1 MTEFNKE
8 YKKDNDEEEFIIIIP
23 KEIEDEEKYLKELI
37 KSKKEPV
44 IIIPKEIE
52 DKEKYLKNLINSQK
66 SYDYGEEYNMPIPD
80 FEDYNQQ
87 FELNNEADYFYREEK
102 FKYKGDEEEFDIQGC
117 MTYYG
122 GCCFDDMLE
131 PNYRIIEV
139 KIPEDF
145 KEPDIDRLM
154 NDYIEEPD
162 IPEDFKEPDIDRLM
176 DDYIE
181 EPDMDDYIKE
191 QNLEIE
197 FEEQEIKALIDS
209 YTEEP
214 EIPEEPDI
222 EEFIDFEESN
232 QEAEPYDEN
241 ITQK

>member
-1 MTEFNKE
+1 MPPLIAKQIKIKE
-8 YKKDNDEEEFIIIIP
+8 NILKQSQK
-23 KEIEDEEKYLKELI
+23 LKELI
-37 KSKKEPV
+37 KTKKEPV

-52 DKEKYLKNLINSQK
+52 DKEKYLKNLIDSQK
-66 SYDYGEEYNMPIPD
+66 SYDYGEEYDMPIPD

-139 KIPEDF
+139 KIPT
-145 KEPDIDRLM
+145 
-154 NDYIEEPD
+154 
-162 IPEDFKEPDIDRLM
+162 DFKEPDIDRLM

-181 EPDMDDYIKE
+181 EPDIPEDFEEPDIDRLMDDYFEEPDIDRLMDDYIEEENLQIEFKE
-191 QNLEIE
+191 PEIE
-197 FEEQEIKALIDS
+197 ALINS
-209 YTEEP
+209 YIEEP

-232 QEAEPYDEN
+232 QESEPSDAN

>member
-23 KEIEDEEKYLKELI
+23 KEIEDEEKYIKELI
-37 KSKKEPV
+37 KTKKEPV

-52 DKEKYLKNLINSQK
+52 DKEKYLKKLIDSQK
-66 SYDYGEEYNMPIPD
+66 SYDYGEEYDMPIPD

-102 FKYKGDEEEFDIQGC
+102 FKDKGDEEEFDIQGC

-139 KIPEDF
+139 KIPT
-145 KEPDIDRLM
+145 
-154 NDYIEEPD
+154 
-162 IPEDFKEPDIDRLM
+162 DFKEPDIDRLM

-181 EPDMDDYIKE
+181 EPDIDDYIEE
-191 QNLEIE
+191 QNLERE
-197 FEEQEIKALIDS
+197 FEEQEIKALIKS

-232 QEAEPYDEN
+232 QESEPSDTN